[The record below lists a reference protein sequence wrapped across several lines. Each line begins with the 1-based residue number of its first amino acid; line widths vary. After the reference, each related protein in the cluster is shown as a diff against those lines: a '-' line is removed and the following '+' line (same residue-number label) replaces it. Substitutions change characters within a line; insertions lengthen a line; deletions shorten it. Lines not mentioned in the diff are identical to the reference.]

1 MARIGGAP
9 QPTITPDSALGGS
22 VIERSLRFNSA
33 DTTYLS
39 KSFASNGN
47 RQTFTISCWIKKTHP
62 SNRQVMVGQ
71 IDTAGSNEDG
81 FEFDGTQIRFYS
93 YVGGSFVFQLTTTQR
108 FRDVNGWYHIVAV
121 YDSPQA
127 TESNRAK
134 LYVNGEQVTNL
145 ATATYPSQNNTV
157 GYFNCLLYTSP
168 SPRDLSTS
176 RMPSSA

>member
-62 SNRQVMVGQ
+62 SNRQVMVNQ
-71 IDTAGSNEDG
+71 TATAGSNEDG
-81 FEFDGTQIRFYS
+81 FEFDGTQIRFYHMLE
-93 YVGGSFVFQLTTTQR
+93 VVLSF
-108 FRDVNGWYHIVAV
+108 
-121 YDSPQA
+121 
-127 TESNRAK
+127 
-134 LYVNGEQVTNL
+134 NL
-145 ATATYPSQNNTV
+145 
-157 GYFNCLLYTSP
+157 LLLK
-168 SPRDLSTS
+168 DFV
-176 RMPSSA
+176 M